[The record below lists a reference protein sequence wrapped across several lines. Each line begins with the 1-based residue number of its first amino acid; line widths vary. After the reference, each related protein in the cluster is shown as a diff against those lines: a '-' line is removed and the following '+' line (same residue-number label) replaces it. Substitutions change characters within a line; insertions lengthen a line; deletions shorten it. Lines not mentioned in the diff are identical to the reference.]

1 LLSSRFFHFALCLA
15 LLLFGLT
22 AKAQVTVSGTVW
34 DLSKTRSVEG
44 VSVLST
50 GGQGTVT
57 NDVGRYTITVSL
69 KDSIYFSYLT
79 KETMRFAVSTIQ
91 NLRGF
96 DISLHVQSITL
107 PEVRVMPPNYKR
119 DSVQNRLD
127 YAKAFNFRKPGLG
140 VSTSPSGAG
149 VGLDLDELINVFR
162 FRRNKSMLGFQ
173 RRLIQEEEDK
183 FVDHRFSKATVR
195 KTTGL
200 KGDELTR
207 FMKVFRPGY
216 EFTKIA
222 SDYEFLLYIKK
233 CYTQYRAVFTGSK
246 PEQQPLPSPE
256 N

>member
-1 LLSSRFFHFALCLA
+1 MRFSRFFFFALCTI
-15 LLLFGLT
+15 LLLAT
-22 AKAQVTVSGTVW
+22 SIAKAQVTVSGTVW

-44 VSVLST
+44 VSVMST

-57 NDVGRYTITVSL
+57 NDLGKYTIVVSA

-79 KETMRFAVSTIQ
+79 KSTMRFAVSSIQ

-96 DISLHVQSITL
+96 DISLHVQSIML

-119 DSVQNRLD
+119 DSAQNRLD

-183 FVDHRFSKATVR
+183 FVDHRFSKIIVR
-195 KTTGL
+195 KITGL
-200 KGDELTR
+200 KADELTR
-207 FMKVFRPGY
+207 FMKVFRPTY
-216 EFTKIA
+216 EFTKLA
-222 SDYEFLLYIKK
+222 SDYEFLFYIKK
-233 CYTQYRAVFTGSK
+233 SYSQYRAVFTGA
-246 PEQQPLPSPE
+246 PPAP
-256 N
+256 